1 MANELESLLSKS
13 EINFPQRMT
22 GSQVR
27 DMFGYISKRGKYEIE
42 LRVEQTEKFR
52 YEQQGAHPE
61 PEIQEL
67 TGSINERGNLVNSS
81 SFRIKQE
88 LDHESDLPV
97 FTRLEFE
104 TIPGYN
110 LEEHRK
116 EEIRLWEN
124 TRTKVLDYFD
134 NCYKS

>member
-52 YEQQGAHPE
+52 YEHKLNINDKNIGRWKTT
-61 PEIQEL
+61 IQRFIQFSSDILNDSIVNEEL
-67 TGSINERGNLVNSS
+67 NQKKI
-81 SFRIKQE
+81 
-88 LDHESDLPV
+88 
-97 FTRLEFE
+97 
-104 TIPGYN
+104 
-110 LEEHRK
+110 
-116 EEIRLWEN
+116 
-124 TRTKVLDYFD
+124 TK
-134 NCYKS
+134 KKKK